1 MEQVMFQ
8 LLEGM
13 EASWWY
19 RARANV
25 VRTVLGRSNSASKS
39 KCALDVGSG
48 FGGMRDELSRASESV
63 YAWEPNKDAH
73 EALRQRGYAKVYDE
87 EDAALAQSYD
97 LVGMFDVLEHM
108 EDDHAFLGRLHSAL
122 TPEAR
127 LVLTV
132 PAFPFLWSVH
142 DELNN
147 HYRRYTRSSL
157 KKVLSKSGYDV
168 KFLSY
173 WNALLFLPAATV
185 RVLGKTGENALAL
198 PKSVN
203 DTILGVVRAETLVL
217 RWGRLPFGTSI
228 VAVACPSK
236 EART

>member
-25 VRTVLGRSNSASKS
+25 VRTVLERSRPASKA

-73 EALRQRGYAKVYDE
+73 EALHQRGYEKVYDK

-108 EDDHAFLGRLHSAL
+108 EDDRGFLIRLLGSL
-122 TPEAR
+122 TLDAR
-127 LVLTV
+127 LVITV

-147 HYRRYTRSSL
+147 HYRRYTTSSL
-157 KKVLSKSGYDV
+157 SKVLSQAGYQIEFV
-168 KFLSY
+168 SY
-173 WNALLFLPAATV
+173 WNALLFLPAALV
-185 RVLGKTGENALAL
+185 RLFGKTGENALSL
-198 PKSVN
+198 PKGLN
-203 DTILGVVRAETLVL
+203 DLILGVVRAETVAL
-217 RWGRLPFGTSI
+217 RGTKLPFGTSM
-228 VAVACPSK
+228 VAVARPAK
-236 EART
+236 EVA